1 MDAVKFF
8 EEFNIKHH
16 ELQNGESVQHYA
28 SRVLIGHSAGGLNA
42 SPESFSV
49 HYSYGSIAQEA
60 VSDNNSDTHTLY
72 TY

>member
-8 EEFNIKHH
+8 EEFNIKHYD
-16 ELQNGESVQHYA
+16 LQNGESVQQYA
-28 SRVLIGHSAGGLNA
+28 SRVLGGHSVVGMNPPPA
-42 SPESFSV
+42 SFSV